1 MSHINYRAK
10 KQTYLNMD
18 LKSTRTVYHPQAMV
32 RGELCYFPD
41 ESTESGLIEYDN
53 KEDALKNAI
62 ELYQHYR
69 DNPDLLEGEKI

>member
-1 MSHINYRAK
+1 MAFQSYRVK
-10 KQTYLNMD
+10 KQTYLNND
-18 LKSTRTVYHPQAMV
+18 RKSTRTVYHPQAMF

-62 ELYQHYR
+62 ELYQHYK
-69 DNPDLLEGEKI
+69 DK